1 VGSNKRNHHC
11 IAVNYLKVIN
21 LMKVSDNDVKG
32 YLISK
37 ENKAPKL
44 LGEISPD
51 PNEIEQGDKSE
62 IILEQYGRRYHPDF
76 DFD

>member
-1 VGSNKRNHHC
+1 
-11 IAVNYLKVIN
+11 
-21 LMKVSDNDVKG
+21 MKISDNDLKG
-32 YLISK
+32 YSISK

-44 LGEISPD
+44 LREISPD
-51 PNEIEQGDKSE
+51 SNEIEQVDKNE

>member
-1 VGSNKRNHHC
+1 MGSNKRNHHC

-21 LMKVSDNDVKG
+21 LMKISDNDLEG
-32 YLISK
+32 YSISK

-44 LGEISPD
+44 LREISPD
-51 PNEIEQGDKSE
+51 SNEIEQVDKNE

>member
-1 VGSNKRNHHC
+1 MLTLILDFFIFVGSNKRNHHC

-37 ENKAPKL
+37 ENKAPKPL
-44 LGEISPD
+44 EEGISLE
-51 PNEIEQGDKSE
+51 PNEIEQLIKVK
-62 IILEQYGRRYHPDF
+62 
-76 DFD
+76 

>member
-1 VGSNKRNHHC
+1 MGSNKRNHHV

-21 LMKVSDNDVKG
+21 QMKLSDNDVKD
-32 YLISK
+32 YSMSK
-37 ENKAPKL
+37 EKKTPKL
-44 LGEISPD
+44 LRETSPD
-51 PNEIEQGDKSE
+51 FNEIEKGDEDE

>member
-1 VGSNKRNHHC
+1 MGSNKRNHHC

-44 LGEISPD
+44 LEGISLE
-51 PNEIEQGDKSE
+51 PNEIEQVDKGE

>member
-1 VGSNKRNHHC
+1 
-11 IAVNYLKVIN
+11 
-21 LMKVSDNDVKG
+21 MKVSDNDVKG

-44 LGEISPD
+44 LEEISLE
-51 PNEIEQGDKSE
+51 PNEIEQVDKGE